1 MFDENAFGAALY
13 VPANRRDVGDICHG
27 TKLKEVRTVILC
39 TEDAVKDSEV
49 ALACENIRVTL
60 SAPGPELRRNLFIRV
75 RSPEVL
81 AMILSMRGVGG
92 VAGFVLPKVHRAVIG
107 EYLRQ
112 LRGTEFLAMPTLETR
127 EVFDRAEMF
136 EMVRYLD
143 KDFHRERIPTLRIGG
158 NDLLSLIG
166 MRRPVGRTIYET
178 PIGQVISSLVTTFC
192 PYGFS
197 LSAPVFEYLNDPATL
212 AREVDEDLAHA
223 LVGKTAIHP
232 DQVPCIERHYKVSA
246 RDFEAAQLIL
256 SKEAPAVF
264 GHQDAMC
271 EPATHSA
278 WARKILS
285 NVHHYGLVDGP
296 LVRQISLRQGTTWNF
311 RGRSLNERE

>member
-1 MFDENAFGAALY
+1 MFDAISLGAALY
-13 VPANRRDVGDICHG
+13 VPANRRDLGDICRG
-27 TKLKEVRTVILC
+27 RKLTEVRTIILC
-39 TEDAVKDSEV
+39 TEDAIRDSEV
-49 ALACENIRVTL
+49 ALACENIRAALTGSKL
-60 SAPGPELRRNLFIRV
+60 ELRKNLFIRV

-81 AMILSMRGVGG
+81 GLILTMRGVDG

-107 EYLRQ
+107 DYLRQ
-112 LRGTEFLAMPTLETR
+112 LQGTEFLAMPTLETR
-127 EVFDRAEMF
+127 EVFDRTEMF

-143 KDFHRERIPTLRIGG
+143 RDVVRDRIPVLRIGG

-197 LSAPVFEYLNDPATL
+197 LSAPVFEYLNDSATL
-212 AREVDEDLAHA
+212 AREVEEDLAHG

-232 DQVPCIERHYKVSA
+232 AQVPSIERHYRVSA
-246 RDFEAAQLIL
+246 MDVEAAQLIL
-256 SKEAPAVF
+256 AKEAPAVF

-278 WARKILS
+278 WARKTLGS
-285 NVHHYGLVDGP
+285 VHHFGLSEGA
-296 LVRQISLRQGTTWNF
+296 LGRQRSLR
-311 RGRSLNERE
+311 